1 MESQTDIGKVVIIST
16 SDGFLAKSLITK
28 LERIGIKADFSHA
41 DIKEIEKHTE
51 EMELAIMFM
60 SEELEEIPETLV
72 FLKDTLQEKERG
84 LILIGEEQQYDFV
97 KKTIPSQLITEYFK
111 RPLDIDKL
119 MKSIGSYLDNNT
131 GEKRRKTVL
140 IVDDDITYMRTVYE
154 WLKGSYH
161 VGMAPNGV
169 QAISYLARHKADLVL
184 LDYEMPVANGP
195 QVLSML
201 KNDSETDRIP
211 VMFLTGRGDKD
222 SVLSVVGLSPVDYLL
237 KTIDKETLL
246 KKLNDFFAGTRNQG

>member
-41 DIKEIEKHTE
+41 DIKELEKHTE
-51 EMELAIMFM
+51 EMELAILFM
-60 SEELEEIPETLV
+60 SEELEEMPETLV

-119 MKSIGSYLDNNT
+119 MKSY
-131 GEKRRKTVL
+131 
-140 IVDDDITYMRTVYE
+140 
-154 WLKGSYH
+154 
-161 VGMAPNGV
+161 
-169 QAISYLARHKADLVL
+169 
-184 LDYEMPVANGP
+184 
-195 QVLSML
+195 
-201 KNDSETDRIP
+201 
-211 VMFLTGRGDKD
+211 
-222 SVLSVVGLSPVDYLL
+222 
-237 KTIDKETLL
+237 
-246 KKLNDFFAGTRNQG
+246 